1 MQFLCHNCKDAIESA
16 ISTCTYGVYFAEEQ
30 NFNQDFHTHE
40 CCEVFLSLSENNTVL
55 IDGKIYD
62 VNIGDLFIINQFE
75 PHKIIKNKNN
85 TFARF
90 VLYIHPQY
98 FESVSSPDTDLSH
111 CFYTRGDDMS
121 HKISLTN
128 EEIANLQHLLITFR
142 KDNGF
147 GDDILKSS
155 AVNTFLTFVNQHFIK
170 YSKTSSVADFDN
182 EIIKNT
188 ISYINEHFSEQL
200 TLELLAKNSF
210 VSVNQLCKIFK
221 NSLDTT
227 IAKYISS
234 KRTAEAK
241 KFLASG
247 SSVSDTATQCGF
259 LDYANFIRVFK
270 KATGIPPGKYKKTT
284 NQE

>member
-1 MQFLCHNCKDAIESA
+1 MQFLCHNSQDAIYSA
-16 ISTCTYGVYFAEEQ
+16 TSTYTYGVYFAEEQ
-30 NFNQDFHTHE
+30 NFNKDIHTHE
-40 CCEVFLSLSENNTVL
+40 CCEVFLSLSGNSTIL

-62 VNIGDLFIINQFE
+62 VNVGDLFIINQFE
-75 PHKIIKNKNN
+75 PHKIIQSKNN

-98 FESVSSPDTDLSH
+98 LKSASSADTNLAH
-111 CFYTRGDDMS
+111 CFYTRDNDVS

-155 AVNTFLTFVNQHFIK
+155 AINTFLTFVNQHFIK
-170 YSKTSSVADFDN
+170 YSKINSSIEYDN

-188 ISYINEHFSEQL
+188 IIYINEHFSEPL
-200 TLELLAKNSF
+200 ALELLAKNSF
-210 VSVNQLCKIFK
+210 VSVNQICKIFK

-227 IAKYISS
+227 IAKFIIA
-234 KRTAEAK
+234 KRTAEARK
-241 KFLASG
+241 LLASG
-247 SSVSDTATQCGF
+247 KSVADTATLCGF

-270 KATGIPPGKYKKTT
+270 KATGVPPGKYKRTT